1 MLLQYSIRSKSNS
14 FLSLVISITVGEE
27 SKNIAAV
34 VEVNGNTIITNLD
47 GEPVSFTELMDAFI
61 KVKNLEIGFPNT
73 SVYDASVG
81 RIIDYNYSTSTVRIS
96 VLTTYND
103 LILTFQEINDIL
115 TLTNTFTRPLDCI
128 EQPGSPSTGDFLVYN
143 NGGWTAATPSAAD
156 VGLGNVDNVQQYSAS
171 NPPPYPVTSVNG
183 ETGTVVLNIPTKT
196 SDLTND
202 SNYMSGMTILSYGHS
217 TWAEV
222 LAAYNAR
229 HVVYCRASSG
239 TNPASGAQTRMAFM
253 AYINADPPTNIEFQY
268 YRSVNAHSDSQQGDQ
283 MYVYK
288 IDSSGKWTVT
298 VRESYSKIAVSTG
311 LSKTYSNGTITLS
324 STVTGL
330 PAVTSDDNGKIL
342 KVVDGAWA
350 LVDP

>member
-1 MLLQYSIRSKSNS
+1 MPDVVIAGVTYPDVPAIDVMTTNS
-14 FLSLVISITVGEE
+14 SAARFYDVNQISPDDIGA
-27 SKNIAAV
+27 IAAPSNPQDKQALLYDS
-34 VEVNGNTIITNLD
+34 NGNKW
-47 GEPVSFTELMDAFI
+47 V
-61 KVKNLEIGFPNT
+61 
-73 SVYDASVG
+73 
-81 RIIDYNYSTSTVRIS
+81 
-96 VLTTYND
+96 
-103 LILTFQEINDIL
+103 
-115 TLTNTFTRPLDCI
+115 
-128 EQPGSPSTGDFLVYN
+128 
-143 NGGWTAATPSAAD
+143 AATPSAAD
-156 VGLGNVDNVQQYSAS
+156 VGLSNVDNVQQYSAN

-183 ETGTVVLNIPTKT
+183 ETGTVSLNIPTKT

-222 LAAYNAR
+222 LAAYNAK

-239 TNPASGAQTRMAFM
+239 SNPASGAQTRMAFM
-253 AYINADPPTNIEFQY
+253 AYVNNEPPTNIEFQY
-268 YRSVNAHSDSQQGDQ
+268 YRSVNSHSDSQQGDQ

-288 IDSSGKWTVT
+288 IDSTGKWTVT

-311 LSKTYSNGTITLS
+311 LSKSYKNGTITLS
-324 STVTGL
+324 STVDGL